1 MFVNVMLCVVMG
13 ALAVSN
19 GAAAGVKSNG
29 AARKQT
35 LVKTK
40 GLLKE
45 KKITAELQK
54 SKTSLAPQEL
64 EAALPPPQTPYATLP
79 LDIDVAAKQVYL
91 VDAQTGAVLLD
102 RGGAALMHPSSMT
115 KIMTAYVA
123 FRKIRENATTLQTRV
138 KVGHEGWRVEGSSM
152 FLNINDDI
160 SVQDLLRGLIVQ
172 SGNDASVI
180 LATHLAG
187 SEAAFAM
194 EMTRLAHE
202 IGATQSTFINASGL
216 PHENHQTTAR
226 DLATISLRLMRDFP
240 EEYKIFGEKEFVY
253 GNIKQGNRN
262 PLLYNN
268 IGCLCDGVKT
278 GHSSIAGYGMVA
290 SCLQENQRLILVIN
304 GLPSMQARADE
315 AKKIMTWG
323 MRTFTNTLVFKAQE
337 LIASVPVWYGAEAH
351 VPLTVEKDVLV
362 TVPRMH
368 APQAQVKIHY
378 PSALQAPLYKG
389 DAVGKII
396 ITAPSL
402 NSPIEVPLVSAVTV
416 EPCGFWGR
424 IRDSLTYML
433 RGHKAH
439 DNPA

>member
-1 MFVNVMLCVVMG
+1 MFLNVMMCLMISVI
-13 ALAVSN
+13 AVN
-19 GAAAGVKSNG
+19 DGAAAGIKSKG
-29 AARKQT
+29 AVRKQT
-35 LVKTK
+35 PVKAK

-45 KKITAELQK
+45 KKAAQA
-54 SKTSLAPQEL
+54 SLAPQEL
-64 EAALPPPQTPYATLP
+64 TPILSPPHMPYAALP

-91 VDAQTGAVLLD
+91 MDAQTGAVLLD
-102 RGGAALMHPSSMT
+102 RDGDKLMHPSSMT

-123 FRKIRENATTLQTRV
+123 FRKIRENAITPQTLV

-152 FLNINDDI
+152 FLNINDEV
-160 SVQDLLRGLIVQ
+160 SVQDLLRGLIIQ

-180 LATHLAG
+180 LATHMAG

-194 EMTRLAHE
+194 EMTRLARE
-202 IGATQSTFINASGL
+202 IGAEQSTFINASGL

-262 PLLYNN
+262 PLLYDN

-290 SCLQENQRLILVIN
+290 SCLQDDQRLILVIN

-351 VPLTVEKDVLV
+351 MPLTVEKDVRV
-362 TVPRMH
+362 TLPRMH
-368 APQAQVKIHY
+368 ALQAQVKIHH
-378 PSALQAPLYKG
+378 PSALQAPIYKG

-402 NSPIEVPLVSAVTV
+402 NSPIEVPLVSAITI
-416 EPCGFWGR
+416 ETCGFWGR
-424 IRDSLTYML
+424 IKDGLTYML
-433 RGHKAH
+433 WGHKAE
-439 DNPA
+439 DKPA